1 MDENKGC
8 VEMGISRSAKDI
20 VKELFYRLGICGSL
34 LRISCIC
41 KHPAFFVLVY
51 HRTCA
56 SGNGRPYM
64 ATPVDIFEQHMKFIK
79 DNFKIVSMTD
89 GLKHVYEKKEKKI
102 CVSVNLDD
110 GYMDNYLY
118 AYPVLR
124 KYNVPAT
131 IFLTTDYIGKNPV
144 FWWDKVF
151 NAASSDE
158 QITDHINT
166 MLRAE
171 KEPEIQRMIKEM
183 EDKALLLKKAQ
194 PSMMLGWEE
203 IRKMKKDG
211 INFGS
216 HTKTHKNLCLLSD
229 EEAMEELAGSKKVL
243 EENLGLEAIEFSYPF
258 GIYDE
263 RIKRLVK
270 KAGFGYARAGFK
282 GFNHK
287 DADRFA
293 LASICAGPNL
303 KTSFLANRI
312 SLSAFKTH

>member
-1 MDENKGC
+1 VDENKGYI
-8 VEMGISRSAKDI
+8 EMGMRSSAKDI
-20 VKELFYRLGICGSL
+20 AKELFYRLGICGSL
-34 LRISCIC
+34 LRVSCIC
-41 KHPAFFVLVY
+41 KNPGFFILVY

-56 SGNGRPYM
+56 SGSGRPYM
-64 ATPVDIFEQHMKFIK
+64 ATPADIFEQHMKFIK
-79 DNFKIVSMTD
+79 DNFKIVSMTE
-89 GLKHVYEKKEKKI
+89 GLKNIYERKEKNI

-118 AYPVLR
+118 AYPVLK
-124 KYNVPAT
+124 KYKVPAT
-131 IFLTTDYIGKNPV
+131 IFLTTDYIGKNQV
-144 FWWDKVF
+144 FWWDRVF
-151 NAASSDE
+151 NTVSSDE
-158 QITDHINT
+158 HATDRINAR
-166 MLRAE
+166 LRTE
-171 KEPEIQRMIKEM
+171 KESEIQRIIKEM
-183 EDKALLLKKAQ
+183 EDKSPLLKKAQ

-203 IRKMKKDG
+203 IRKMKEDG

-216 HTKTHKNLCLLSD
+216 HTKTHRNLCLLND
-229 EEAMEELAGSKKVL
+229 EEVEEELEGSKNTI
-243 EENLGLEAIEFSYPF
+243 EENLGAGDMEFSYPF

-263 RIKRLVK
+263 RIKSLAK

-312 SLSAFKTH
+312 SLSAFKTC

>member
-1 MDENKGC
+1 
-8 VEMGISRSAKDI
+8 MGIKQNSKNIA
-20 VKELFYRLGICGSL
+20 KELLYRSGICGFL
-34 LRISCIC
+34 LRIRCFYR
-41 KHPAFFVLVY
+41 HPAFFILVY
-51 HRTCA
+51 HRACA

-64 ATPVDIFEQHMKFIK
+64 ATPADIFEQHMKFIK
-79 DNFKIVSMTD
+79 GNFKVVSMAE
-89 GLKHVYEKKEKKI
+89 GLKNIYERKEKDI

-118 AYPVLR
+118 AYPVLK
-124 KYNVPAT
+124 KYKVPAT
-131 IFLTTDYIGKNPV
+131 IYLTTDYIGKSPV
-144 FWWDKVF
+144 FWWDRVF
-151 NAASSDE
+151 SAVSSDE
-158 QITDHINT
+158 HATDRING
-166 MLRAE
+166 MLRTK
-171 KEPEIQRMIKEM
+171 KEPDIQAMIKEM
-183 EDKALLLKKAQ
+183 EDKGPLLKKAQ

-203 IRKMKKDG
+203 IKKMKEGG

-216 HTKTHKNLCLLSD
+216 HTKTHRNLCLLSN
-229 EEAMEELAGSKKVL
+229 EEVMEELDGSKKAI
-243 EENLGLEAIEFSYPF
+243 EENLGIEASEFSYPF

-263 RIKRLVK
+263 RIKRLAK

-293 LASICAGPNL
+293 LASICAGPSL